1 MQVSGTI
8 RSIYEGA
15 RNYPYVT
22 RIKRI
27 FRDNNVADKAYVISF
42 RCKRVKLGVLFLTA
56 GSVLCVRRNVG
67 KNKRTKYYEADKAY
81 CK

>member
-1 MQVSGTI
+1 MQISGTI

-27 FRDNNVADKAYVISF
+27 FRDNN
-42 RCKRVKLGVLFLTA
+42 
-56 GSVLCVRRNVG
+56 
-67 KNKRTKYYEADKAY
+67 EADKAY